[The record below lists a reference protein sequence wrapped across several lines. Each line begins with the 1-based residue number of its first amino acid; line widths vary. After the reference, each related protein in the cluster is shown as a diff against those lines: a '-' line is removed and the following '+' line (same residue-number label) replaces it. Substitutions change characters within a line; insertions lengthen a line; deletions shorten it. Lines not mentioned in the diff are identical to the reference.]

1 MKKDEF
7 VELDKIAK
15 QEKLP
20 EEEKQKIT
28 RIALDNL
35 INAISIMTY
44 LIVLMLLP
52 LIKKQMFSITIY
64 KTASMIILFLSI
76 FIFEK
81 AYKCDSGKL
90 TISGIEVLILAII
103 TLFAQYGF
111 LKMQYTFLQLAGV
124 YYGAYY
130 IIKTIVLSAKIKRNY
145 RKTVSDISEIVKKE
159 SKDKK
164 AEETKT
170 KRANKKEN
178 SKEPKKEIKP
188 LKKKQSSKSNKE
200 KTETTEKKRTTVK
213 TANTKKTKTESNKKS
228 NTTKAVKK
236 ETKENKPQEKVEE
249 VKRKRG
255 RPRKEQAND

>member
-164 AEETKT
+164 AKETKT

-200 KTETTEKKRTTVK
+200 KTETTEKKRTTAK
-213 TANTKKTKTESNKKS
+213 TANTKKTKTENNKKS
-228 NTTKAVKK
+228 NTTKTVKK

>member
-130 IIKTIVLSAKIKRNY
+130 IIKTIVLSVKIKRNY

-164 AEETKT
+164 AKETKT
-170 KRANKKEN
+170 KRANKKE
-178 SKEPKKEIKP
+178 PKKEIKS

>member
-124 YYGAYY
+124 YYGVYY
-130 IIKTIVLSAKIKRNY
+130 IIKTIVLSVKIKRNY

-164 AEETKT
+164 AKETKT
-170 KRANKKEN
+170 KRANKKE
-178 SKEPKKEIKP
+178 PKKEIKS

-213 TANTKKTKTESNKKS
+213 TANTKKTKTENNKKS
-228 NTTKAVKK
+228 NTTKTVKK

>member
-164 AEETKT
+164 AKETKT
-170 KRANKKEN
+170 KRANKKE
-178 SKEPKKEIKP
+178 PKKEIKS

-213 TANTKKTKTESNKKS
+213 TANTKKTKTENNKKS
-228 NTTKAVKK
+228 NTTKTVKK

>member
-164 AEETKT
+164 AKETKT

-213 TANTKKTKTESNKKS
+213 TANTKKTKTENNKKS
-228 NTTKAVKK
+228 NTTKTVKK

>member
-213 TANTKKTKTESNKKS
+213 TANTKKTKTENNKKS
-228 NTTKAVKK
+228 NTTKTVKK

>member
-124 YYGAYY
+124 YYGVYY

-164 AEETKT
+164 AKETKT
-170 KRANKKEN
+170 KRANKKE
-178 SKEPKKEIKP
+178 PKKEIKS

-200 KTETTEKKRTTVK
+200 KTETTEKKRTTAK

>member
-130 IIKTIVLSAKIKRNY
+130 IIKTIVLSVKIKRNY

-164 AEETKT
+164 AKETKT

-213 TANTKKTKTESNKKS
+213 TANTKKTKTENNKKS
-228 NTTKAVKK
+228 NTTKTVKK

>member
-124 YYGAYY
+124 YYGVYY

-170 KRANKKEN
+170 K
-178 SKEPKKEIKP
+178 SK
-188 LKKKQSSKSNKE
+188 
-200 KTETTEKKRTTVK
+200 
-213 TANTKKTKTESNKKS
+213 
-228 NTTKAVKK
+228 
-236 ETKENKPQEKVEE
+236 
-249 VKRKRG
+249 
-255 RPRKEQAND
+255 

>member
-124 YYGAYY
+124 YYGVYY
-130 IIKTIVLSAKIKRNY
+130 IIKTIVLSVKIKRNY

-164 AEETKT
+164 AEETKIVLIL
-170 KRANKKEN
+170 KVLYFFCCKFHQVKHYVQDFYSVFQEWKQESFQKELSLWKN
-178 SKEPKKEIKP
+178 PP
-188 LKKKQSSKSNKE
+188 VLLQKQIF
-200 KTETTEKKRTTVK
+200 VM
-213 TANTKKTKTESNKKS
+213 
-228 NTTKAVKK
+228 
-236 ETKENKPQEKVEE
+236 Q
-249 VKRKRG
+249 
-255 RPRKEQAND
+255 

>member
-164 AEETKT
+164 AKETKT
-170 KRANKKEN
+170 KRANKKE
-178 SKEPKKEIKP
+178 PKKEIKS

-213 TANTKKTKTESNKKS
+213 TANTKKTKTENNKKS

>member
-7 VELDKIAK
+7 IELDKIAK

-124 YYGAYY
+124 YYGVYY
-130 IIKTIVLSAKIKRNY
+130 IIKTIVLSVKIKRNY

-170 KRANKKEN
+170 KRAKKKEN

-188 LKKKQSSKSNKE
+188 LKKKQTSKSNKE
-200 KTETTEKKRTTVK
+200 KKEKKEKKRTTAK

-228 NTTKAVKK
+228 NTTNAVKK